1 VLVCGFVC
9 EGWRGGGV
17 IALECDYDRT
27 QRGGKGIRKGV
38 YERIGPLCLLWAVFG
53 GAERGVHYIPAPP
66 RPVDIFTSLSAKFE
80 CLRAMNGPVRGT
92 GNANQ
97 QSFQQ
102 GI

>member
-1 VLVCGFVC
+1 MRELVLSACFGPC
-9 EGWRGGGV
+9 SERG
-17 IALECDYDRT
+17 
-27 QRGGKGIRKGV
+27 
-38 YERIGPLCLLWAVFG
+38 
-53 GAERGVHYIPAPP
+53 ERGVHYIPAPP